1 MRFFA
6 VAFLLAA
13 SCASPPPLHR
23 AVTAQSAM
31 TEELRVSFFESF
43 DDASFRALAERAFRD
58 RHPESDKL
66 LNDVVWNWHPDMLD
80 KAGRRRRARALL
92 PPLAA
97 HPDARVREGIWRLGR
112 FLYDEPE
119 TASAWSAALPAA
131 LEDADPDVRLA
142 AIETAR
148 DLHAGHTGGCVV
160 EPKITSFSL
169 RPHAA
174 LLARRLLE
182 EPDVRVRRAILNA
195 ASWIGRRLF
204 LPMLTRYFTEADRRM
219 ELASIGGTVWA
230 LFSNPAEGLKQDA
243 GRPVDSPEATWPR
256 LKEFAVSLQS
266 TAAARRNAVLL
277 LLQLATENHVVI
289 REDREILR
297 RAVEW
302 LDREPEVVEEDEL
315 FLILHHWRVM
325 DPAKVV
331 HRLHDAVRRSNLPDV
346 LKLLK
351 EHLAELR

>member
-58 RHPESDKL
+58 RHPEADKL
-66 LNDVVWNWHPDMLD
+66 LNDVVWNWHPEMLD

-119 TASAWSAALPAA
+119 TASAWSSALPAA
-131 LEDADPDVRLA
+131 LEDGDPDVRLA
-142 AIETAR
+142 SIETAR

-160 EPKITSFSL
+160 GPKITSFSL
-169 RPHAA
+169 RPHAS

-182 EPDVRVRRAILNA
+182 EPDVRIRRALLNA
-195 ASWIGRRLF
+195 AGWVGRRIF
-204 LPMLTRYFTEADRRM
+204 LPALTRYFTDADRRM
-219 ELASIGGTVWA
+219 ELASMSWTVWA
-230 LFSNPAEGLKQDA
+230 LFSNPEEGLKQDA
-243 GRPVDSPEATWPR
+243 GRPLDIPEATWPR
-256 LKEFAVSLQS
+256 VKEFAASLQS

-277 LLQLATENHVVI
+277 LLQLATEFRVEI
-289 REDREILR
+289 REDAGILAR
-297 RAVEW
+297 TVEW
-302 LDREPEVVEEDEL
+302 LDREPDIVEEDEL
-315 FLILHHWRVM
+315 FLILHHWPVM

-331 HRLHDAVRRSNLPDV
+331 HQLQGAVRQSNLPDV
-346 LKLLK
+346 LKRLK
-351 EHLAELR
+351 EHLADLR